1 MKVLSKIVLA
11 TAIIAGATVANANV
25 SYGNGAMAGQPYVG
39 VKVGKFK
46 VDADIKDPTAY
57 GVYGGYNFDQNFG
70 AEVEYVGSEDVKDGG
85 VEYNVKTYGVYGTY
99 RYHFNNTPVYLKGKL
114 GVAKAEAEAK
124 SALGSATADDTGLG
138 LGIGLGYAPTANISL
153 EASYDHVAS
162 DVDLYTIGASL
173 KF

>member
-46 VDADIKDPTAY
+46 LDGNYEDPTAY

-70 AEVEYVGSEDVKDGG
+70 AEAEYIGSDDKDG
-85 VEYNVKTYGVYGTY
+85 VDVKTYGIYGTY
-99 RYHFNNTPVYLKGKL
+99 RYHFNATPVYLKGKL
-114 GVAKAEAEAK
+114 GVAKAEAIEN
-124 SALGSATADDTGLG
+124 DTGLG
-138 LGIGLGYAPTANISL
+138 LGVGVGYAPTANITL
-153 EASYDHVAS
+153 EANYDRVHS